1 MADLLLVG
9 GTGLLGG
16 KIAERLAARDIP
28 FRALVRPQTD
38 ASRLESL
45 GAEVVRGD
53 LTDRPSLPAALRGT
67 TTVVTTAN
75 AITRILGGATDM
87 TIDAVDRRGNEYLI
101 RAAEA
106 DRVQRFVFV
115 AGYHHAPGTVERA
128 PFAAA
133 KVRAEEL
140 LTASPMRSVI
150 VRPGPFQD
158 FWLSPASGIRPG
170 RRMAIIHG
178 HGRTPWAYVAA
189 DDVAEAV
196 VRLAL
201 ADDPPGEV
209 DFGGPQ
215 RLTRHE
221 VVDAFERATGS
232 RFRRVS
238 VPRPVMAIGSRL
250 LRTRN
255 PALASVLGMS
265 LTSDLVELP
274 LDDRPLRELGIQ
286 PRKTTDAI
294 DALVRTPSAGASLQV

>member
-16 KIAERLAARDIP
+16 KIAERLAARDVP

-38 ASRLESL
+38 ASRLATL

-53 LTDRPSLPAALRGT
+53 LTDRPSLPAALAGT
-67 TTVVTTAN
+67 TTVITTAN

-87 TIDAVDRRGNEYLI
+87 TIDAVDRQGNESLI

-106 DRVQRFVFV
+106 AGVQRFVFV
-115 AGYHHAPGTVERA
+115 AGYHRTPGTVERA

-133 KVRAEEL
+133 KVQAEDLLRA
-140 LTASPMRSVI
+140 SRMRSVI

-158 FWLSPASGIRPG
+158 FWLSPASGIRPA
-170 RRMAIIHG
+170 RRVAIIHG
-178 HGRTPWAYVAA
+178 HGRTPWPYVSA
-189 DDVAEAV
+189 DDTAEAC

-201 ADDPPGEV
+201 ADDPPAEF

-221 VVDAFERATGS
+221 VVDAFEHAMGVK
-232 RFRRVS
+232 FRRVS
-238 VPRPVMAIGSRL
+238 VPRPVMAAGNRV
-250 LRTRN
+250 LRRRN

-265 LTSDLVELP
+265 LVSDMVELP
-274 LDDRPLRELGIQ
+274 LTDRPLRELSIE
-286 PRKTTDAI
+286 PRRTTDAI
-294 DALVRTPSAGASLQV
+294 ESMVGRSS